1 MPFFSRARGNLVF
14 EGKEKGKETRE
25 IGGHGDRSHQAP
37 FSLNCFSDVQRKWIS
52 AGGVVLAEGRP
63 AIENG
68 RSHKGGF
75 QGTYFRDVGRKR
87 GSRHVPV
94 LCEERV

>member
-1 MPFFSRARGNLVF
+1 MRVFSARGNLVF
-14 EGKEKGKETRE
+14 ERKGKGRE
-25 IGGHGDRSHQAP
+25 IRGHRSHQVP

-75 QGTYFRDVGRKR
+75 QGTYFRDVGRER